1 MLTNLRIKNNFYS
14 DLFEKGKVSK
24 AINRLELKNDGSV
37 IHQSNEIEV
46 ADSKIHTQILVP
58 DYLNVTSPPQL
69 TARKVFHKKGYSIN
83 VQPISDIDNYLKEN
97 AGTNFKKNTLRTLK
111 RLENCFN
118 IKYKMF
124 FGSIESSTYN
134 HLMDA
139 LLNMI
144 HNRFQERKGRNRV
157 IEDWDYYKNICFNL
171 INSKSA
177 SLFVI
182 YSGEEPIE
190 ISLNFHQ
197 GTIMYSAIS
206 SYNLDYHKFSLGN
219 VEIYRQLEWCLKN
232 NISFFD
238 MGYGNFDYKIKWS
251 NLTYNFNT
259 LVISKNDNF
268 IVKLY
273 TFYLKHKYRFINY
286 LIEKE
291 VMDTVRNLLSSFKP
305 KKNNKADLDQYKFED
320 YNTPT
325 PINEELKP
333 IKISNTEYAF
343 LQKPLNEFLYA
354 STEHISKVKI
364 FNVIN
369 AEKTFVFQGIKKSAK
384 LIFKKDN

>member
-14 DLFEKGKVSK
+14 DLFEKEKVSK
-24 AINRLELKNDGSV
+24 AINRLELKIDGSF
-37 IHQSNEIEV
+37 IYQSNESEI
-46 ADSKIHTQILVP
+46 ADSNIHTPILVP
-58 DYLNVTSPPQL
+58 DYLNVTLTPHL
-69 TARKVFHKKGYSIN
+69 TARNVYHKKGYGVN
-83 VQPISDIDNYLKEN
+83 VKSISDIDSYLKEN

-118 IKYKMF
+118 IKYEMF
-124 FGSIESSTYN
+124 FGNIEKPTYN
-134 HLMDA
+134 NLMDT
-139 LLNMI
+139 LLSMI
-144 HNRFQERKGRNRV
+144 QNRFQERKGRNRV
-157 IEDWDYYKNICFNL
+157 IEDWEYYKSICYDL
-171 INSKSA
+171 INSKSG
-177 SLFVI
+177 SIFVI

-197 GTIMYSAIS
+197 DTIMYSAIS

-251 NLTYNFNT
+251 NLAYNFNT

-268 IVKLY
+268 IVRLY
-273 TFYLKHKYRFINY
+273 TLYLKNKYRFINY

-291 VMDTVRNLLSSFKP
+291 VMDTVRNLLSTFKP
-305 KKNNKADLDQYKFED
+305 QKKQKAKLAAYKFED
-320 YNTPT
+320 CNT
-325 PINEELKP
+325 PINEELTP
-333 IKISNTEYAF
+333 IKISDTEYAF

-354 STEHISKVKI
+354 STQHISKVKI
-364 FNVIN
+364 FYVVNT
-369 AEKTFVFQGIKKSAK
+369 EKTFVFQGPKKSAK